1 MTRRRLP
8 ALAVLAATAAVA
20 AAAFALAG
28 GGASAATGRDSY
40 SNCLTHAQSTF
51 EMDQCVAVERRRLKP
66 LLAAAYNKLLGD
78 KKRRHLIVVSE
89 KAWVA
94 YMKHDCIYAGNQAQ
108 GGTLQPIIEGECTVD
123 RTRTRIANSLSASV
137 KSERPAAVQSDMP
150 TVDRETCPNYARAP
164 TLQ

>member
-8 ALAVLAATAAVA
+8 AVALLVVTAAVA

-40 SNCLTHAQSTF
+40 SNCLRHAVSTF
-51 EMDQCVAVERRRLKP
+51 DMDQCVATERQRLKP
-66 LLAAAYNKLLGD
+66 LLAAAYKKLLSD

-94 YMKHDCIYAGNQAQ
+94 YMKHDCIYAGSAAR
-108 GGTLQPIIEGECTVD
+108 GGTLQPILEGECIVS
-123 RTRTRIANSLSASV
+123 RTRTRLTDLRAF
-137 KSERPAAVQSDMP
+137 AVP
-150 TVDRETCPNYARAP
+150 LGR
-164 TLQ
+164 